1 MPQWAG
7 LALNMGITVGL
18 DTLKTQTPGNLMDL
32 NGLLATSLETSR
44 EEDVMMKS
52 RKEEED

>member
-52 RKEEED
+52 RK